1 MRRVV
6 VEKTLM
12 NRKRDGADFGER
24 IIFDGGLN
32 VDGDDSLL
40 LAARVVLDKVKLR
53 SGQRA
58 TYAKF
63 NAFLPDKDA
72 FVLIPGPFSFLFT
85 LNSASESA

>member
-1 MRRVV
+1 M
-6 VEKTLM
+6 VEETFVD
-12 NRKRDGADFGER
+12 RKWDGADFRER
-24 IIFDGGLN
+24 IISDGGLN

-40 LAARVVLDKVKLR
+40 LSVGIVLVGVKVL

-63 NAFLPDKDA
+63 NAFFPDEDA
-72 FVLIPGPFSFLFT
+72 FPFIFIPGPFGFLFT